1 MKLTAEAQNAKEMV
15 ERRYNVKL
23 HTRCRTSP
31 YIKARCMFSML
42 LFKKGYGCY
51 AISKMLELNHATILN
66 YFNNFKWFYKTDKDF
81 AESYEQFYEQ
91 MRNSSIIYTQMNE
104 FELKKELLLLQT
116 EIKNLYLR
124 NRELE
129 NQNKKL
135 KESKVMY
142 IESRM

>member
-1 MKLTAEAQNAKEMV
+1 
-15 ERRYNVKL
+15 
-23 HTRCRTSP
+23 
-31 YIKARCMFSML
+31 MFSKL
-42 LFKKGYGCY
+42 LFKKGYGCF
-51 AISKMLELNHATILN
+51 AISKMLNLTHATVLN
-66 YFNNFKWFYKTDKDF
+66 YFNNFNWFYKTDKEF

-91 MRNSSIIYTQMNE
+91 MRNSSIVYTEMNE
-104 FELKKELLLLQT
+104 FELKKELILLQS